1 MSDPVV
7 QAVERATRA
16 APVPAAPAAPAE
28 QGLLHW
34 RRIAVWTAA
43 AVVLVAAPQ
52 VFTQGFAV
60 SMLSQMGIAIIFALS
75 YNMLLGQTGMLSFGH
90 AVYFGLG
97 AFFAAHALNGI
108 GAGSFHWPVSL
119 LPLIGA
125 GAGLAFGLVFGYVT
139 TKHSGTPFAM
149 ISLGIAEMVAACSL
163 MFPSFFGGEGGISTD
178 RVVGEKVMGVDFGPS
193 VQVYYLIA
201 AWCFVCMIAMFALTQ
216 TPLGRMANAVRDNPE
231 RVKFVGYSPTRI
243 RFLMLAL
250 AGMFAGIAGSLE
262 VINFELVTAERLGTA
277 ASGTVL
283 LMAFIGG
290 VGHFYG
296 PIIGAILITFLQSA
310 LSNYTQAW
318 LLYFGLFFLVMIL
331 FAPGGIASLV
341 TLHKPAVQT
350 RMLGRLAL
358 PYASAAV
365 AGAILLAGLIMIV
378 EMFYHYET
386 KREQV
391 GTAMSLFGRQIDTV
405 ATGPWLV
412 ALALMV
418 VGGVLLRLVAKP
430 IGAAW
435 TDITAA
441 VNRGAGT

>member
-1 MSDPVV
+1 MTDPVV
-7 QAVERATRA
+7 EAVERATRG
-16 APVPAAPAAPAE
+16 APAPGAGP
-28 QGLLHW
+28 GLLHW
-34 RRIAVWTAA
+34 RRLALWAVVA
-43 AVVLVAAPQ
+43 AVMIAAPQ

-97 AFFAAHALNGI
+97 AFFAAHALNAV

-119 LPLIGA
+119 LPLVGA
-125 GAGLAFGLVFGYVT
+125 AAGLAFGLVFGYVT

-201 AWCFVCMIAMFALTQ
+201 AWCFACMILMFALTQ

-231 RVKFVGYSPTRI
+231 RVKFVGYNPTRI

-250 AGMFAGIAGSLE
+250 AGMFAGIAGALE
-262 VINFELVTAERLGTA
+262 VINFELITAERLGTA

-350 RMLGRLAL
+350 RLLGRLVL
-358 PYASAAV
+358 PYAAAAA
-365 AGAILLAGLIMIV
+365 AGAVLLAGLIMAV

-391 GTAMSLFGRQIDTV
+391 GAVMTLFGNQLDTT
-405 ATGPWLV
+405 ATGPWLAAA
-412 ALALMV
+412 ALLV
-418 VGGVLLRLVAKP
+418 VGGVLLRLAARPV
-430 IGAAW
+430 GAAW
-435 TDITAA
+435 TEIAAA
-441 VNRGAGT
+441 VNRGQGG